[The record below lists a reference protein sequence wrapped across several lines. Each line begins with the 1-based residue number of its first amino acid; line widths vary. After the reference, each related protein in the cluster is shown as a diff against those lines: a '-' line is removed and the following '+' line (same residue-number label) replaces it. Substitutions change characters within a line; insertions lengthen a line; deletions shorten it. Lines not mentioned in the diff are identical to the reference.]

1 MPRTCFWTAV
11 VNGQLTGEV
20 GLLQAHGVR
29 GGHKVELLQ
38 QKLIIEID
46 QQSTLFLSLPIFPLI
61 EDWKKFLSQCVIFC
75 FLFLKKEKKK
85 EKNLHKYY
93 PPILLKPTDIRK
105 RTCNAESQKGSAVS
119 ELSNA

>member
-1 MPRTCFWTAV
+1 MFTLEMFYSTKYFHRE
-11 VNGQLTGEV
+11 NKGI
-20 GLLQAHGVR
+20 
-29 GGHKVELLQ
+29 
-38 QKLIIEID
+38 LISSCCKIHVDIEID

-61 EDWKKFLSQCVIFC
+61 EDWKTILSQCVIFC

-85 EKNLHKYY
+85 EKNLQKYY

>member
-1 MPRTCFWTAV
+1 M

-61 EDWKKFLSQCVIFC
+61 ED
-75 FLFLKKEKKK
+75 
-85 EKNLHKYY
+85 
-93 PPILLKPTDIRK
+93 
-105 RTCNAESQKGSAVS
+105 
-119 ELSNA
+119 